1 MTSEHAFVLHT
12 ADPFLSEEKERYMY
26 AELVRGQGETLA
38 SGTQGTPYR
47 LRIEKATGKVEIL
60 AFWPS
65 KDAKDSAPE
74 MFHSEMEM
82 FQTKITR
89 LEAPLTQA
97 SSLTI
102 IGSRML

>member
-1 MTSEHAFVLHT
+1 MLCSAPWWMKNRNRNRCSVKH
-12 ADPFLSEEKERYMY
+12 FLRNLS
-26 AELVRGQGETLA
+26 T
-38 SGTQGTPYR
+38 
-47 LRIEKATGKVEIL
+47 
-60 AFWPS
+60 
-65 KDAKDSAPE
+65 DSAPE
-74 MFHSEMEM
+74 IFHSEMEM